1 MAGRGQIPPPPHC
14 VRALEVYLANM
25 AAPDDCGTTWL
36 ENNPDFLDPDRVPTN
51 TPFTIMDA
59 DDEDEDSLENWL
71 GQPVL
76 PWSYDPGE
84 AREGAVVVRAE
95 DMAALLGVKP
105 SAATG
110 ATEPATVTEAINPAV
125 SGCTLKPIP
134 VNEDDFGEPTLEDI
148 LVIGE
153 SLD

>member
-1 MAGRGQIPPPPHC
+1 M
-14 VRALEVYLANM
+14 
-25 AAPDDCGTTWL
+25 
-36 ENNPDFLDPDRVPTN
+36 N

-59 DDEDEDSLENWL
+59 DDEDKDSLENWL

-95 DMAALLGVKP
+95 DTAALLGVEP

-110 ATEPATVTEAINPAV
+110 ATKPAAATEAIDPAV
-125 SGCTLKPIP
+125 SKCTLEPIP
-134 VNEDDFGEPTLEDI
+134 VNEDDFGEPTWDDI
-148 LVIGE
+148 LNIGE